1 MTYPRITSH
10 MGFSLLV
17 AVFRPHPIQSTG
29 HRTANGKENLY
40 GDVAQ
45 KTVDSLSGKVGKF
58 RAGIRNAA
66 MASVDQIMSQIQA
79 GVCNFNILQWPRC
92 RVSTD
97 SDLLNFSSH
106 FFLMF
111 SEFVVVCR
119 KRQIRKIPHLLV
131 FLPDDVEEAEDLLW
145 LAGPVTGQLGQCT
158 FAGSFAS
165 RFIVG
170 VSSPEIGGSTW
181 TRVLS
186 MHQRPRAP

>member
-79 GVCNFNILQWPRC
+79 GVCNFNILQ
-92 RVSTD
+92 
-97 SDLLNFSSH
+97 
-106 FFLMF
+106 
-111 SEFVVVCR
+111 
-119 KRQIRKIPHLLV
+119 
-131 FLPDDVEEAEDLLW
+131 
-145 LAGPVTGQLGQCT
+145 
-158 FAGSFAS
+158 
-165 RFIVG
+165 
-170 VSSPEIGGSTW
+170 
-181 TRVLS
+181 
-186 MHQRPRAP
+186 